1 MNQQQ
6 DEDVPLL
13 NQLVIFVAFQV
24 GGRELLYFLK
34 TMRDYN
40 LIDRLLVIGSP
51 ELLAEVRTS
60 VRHSIADNFKSLPGL
75 IGRIDSWGRK
85 YRRTFSGVIGID
97 EEEQFKLSRKIAGH
111 FGLEFFNETTCSL
124 ASNKYLM
131 KNAFRENG
139 VPSGK
144 FALVSSPGQNDVD
157 GIGFPNVLK
166 IVSGTQSEYVFL
178 NRNPDELHE
187 NFAYLLKAAGMVRG
201 DCRFKRQRLQL
212 GTKTVRFNPRTQFLL
227 EEYVPGEEFS
237 CDFITHKD
245 EIKIIRVVKKIR
257 GSHFGMFKG
266 YHLLNKNG
274 LAQNDIDLEYLRDV
288 CRRIALS
295 FSIDSGVCMVDFKM
309 HDGALAVLESSIRPG
324 LSAFNHLM
332 YEIYGYTSLAL
343 MVKQKMGMKIDVGIP
358 EVNGAVV
365 YLYALKS
372 GMIDAFDTSGLEELR
387 YRYNILD
394 IYKYEDLD
402 DWVDDS
408 RESHTKLLRGYVL
421 LKSPDESKLVEL
433 ANLFNEKVQITQADE
448 QSDGQT

>member
-1 MNQQQ
+1 MNRQQ
-6 DEDVPLL
+6 DEEVPLP
-13 NQLVIFVAFQV
+13 NSLVIFVAFQV
-24 GGRELLYFLK
+24 GGKEFLYFLK
-34 TMRDYN
+34 TMADYN

-51 ELLAEVRTS
+51 GLLASVRTS
-60 VRHSIADNFKSLPGL
+60 VRYSIADNFKSLPGL
-75 IGRIDSWGRK
+75 IGRLDSWSRK
-85 YRRTFSGVIGID
+85 YRCTFSGVIGID
-97 EEEQFKLSRKIAGH
+97 EEEQYKLSRKIAGH

-131 KNAFRENG
+131 KKAFRENG
-139 VPSGK
+139 VPTGK
-144 FALVSSPGQNDVD
+144 FALVRGPGPDNVK

-166 IVSGTQSEYVFL
+166 IISGTQSEYVFL

-187 NFAYLLKAAGMVRG
+187 NFAYLLKAASLVRG
-201 DCRFKRQRLQL
+201 DCRFKKQRLQL
-212 GTKTVRFNPRTQFLL
+212 ETETVNFNPRTQFLL

-237 CDFITHKD
+237 CDFIKHND

-257 GSHFGMFKG
+257 GGHFGMFKG
-266 YHLLNKNG
+266 YHLLNKKG
-274 LAQNDIDLEYLRDV
+274 LAQNDIDLEYLREI
-288 CRRIALS
+288 CRRIALA
-295 FSIDSGVCMVDFKM
+295 FSIDNGVCMVDFKM
-309 HDGALAVLESSIRPG
+309 NDGALTVLESSIRPG

-343 MVKQKMGMKIDVGIP
+343 MVTQKMGMKVDVGIP

-372 GMIDAFDTSGLEELR
+372 GMIGAIDTSGLEELR

-402 DWVDDS
+402 DWVNDS
-408 RESHTKLLRGYVL
+408 RESHTMLLRGYVL

-448 QSDGQT
+448 RANG